1 MSAANP
7 EAIAAITSQVNARV
21 AAWVPTAQIRV
32 LADAAGFG
40 RWLQL
45 QCMRIRSS
53 VPQDVLPADTVPQ
66 QLQFLSVPAL
76 CALTLDLRQP
86 AAVTVAARDALAMKF
101 LASDDTQAR
110 VIALARALALDE
122 IHEEQQTRAEHQAL
136 FDAGMGGPSA
146 VSASLGGAL

>member
-1 MSAANP
+1 MSAPNP
-7 EAIAAITSQVNARV
+7 EAIAVITNQANARV

-45 QCMRIRSS
+45 QCMRIRAS
-53 VPQDVLPADTVPQ
+53 VPQDALPDDTVPQ

-86 AAVTVAARDALAMKF
+86 PAVTVAARDALAMKY
-101 LASDDTQAR
+101 LVSDDTQAR
-110 VIALARALALDE
+110 VIALARQLALDE
-122 IHEEQQTRAEHQAL
+122 IADEEQTRSDHDELFQACRREQR
-136 FDAGMGGPSA
+136 AA
-146 VSASLGGAL
+146 VLGGVL

>member
-1 MSAANP
+1 MTQNT
-7 EAIAAITSQVNARV
+7 EATAVIADKANARV

-45 QCMRIRSS
+45 QCMRIRAS
-53 VPQDVLPADTVPQ
+53 VPQDVLSDETVPQ

-86 AAVTVAARDALAMKF
+86 AAVTVAARDALAIKY

-110 VIALARALALDE
+110 VIALARQMALDE
-122 IHEEQQTRAEHQAL
+122 IADEEQTRADHDELFQACRREQR
-136 FDAGMGGPSA
+136 AA
-146 VSASLGGAL
+146 VLGGVL